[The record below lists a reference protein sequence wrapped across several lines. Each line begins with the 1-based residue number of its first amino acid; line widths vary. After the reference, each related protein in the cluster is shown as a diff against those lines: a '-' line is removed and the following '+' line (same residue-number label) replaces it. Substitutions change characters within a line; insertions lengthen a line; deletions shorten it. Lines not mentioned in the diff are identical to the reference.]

1 MNRKRRYPPLT
12 SLPTSVLSSPTCP
25 PANDPI
31 YDILHAREPSARD
44 AAESLNIYV
53 DEFNYI
59 IGDNGQ
65 KMLIAGMTALKHSP
79 DDIAVAFQTYWFSDV
94 GEAGKPLRCDGVVI
108 SKAFKSI
115 QDGSKNTWFFQKFA
129 KGGEGYEES
138 LTLLEIGICCAYGES
153 DAVKADAVSGWEDS
167 TDEEDGVEEDDDDD
181 VEEED
186 DDDDDE
192 EEEDEDDVEGDDT
205 VKEEDVVVGE
215 DAVKEEGA
223 VECEDTAEAEGEDAL
238 EGKLLWRMSN
248 NREKVLVCYDWDLR
262 TDIWTSDSLIYDR
275 LRSFLISYRLYV

>member
-1 MNRKRRYPPLT
+1 M
-12 SLPTSVLSSPTCP
+12 
-25 PANDPI
+25 
-31 YDILHAREPSARD
+31 
-44 AAESLNIYV
+44 

-79 DDIAVAFQTYWFSDV
+79 EDIAVAFQTYWFSDV

-138 LTLLEIGICCAYGES
+138 LTLLEIGICCAYGEADAVKA

-167 TDEEDGVEEDDDDD
+167 TDEEDDVEDDDDN
-181 VEEED
+181 
-186 DDDDDE
+186 DDDDE

-215 DAVKEEGA
+215 DAVKGEGA
-223 VECEDTAEAEGEDAL
+223 VECEDTAEAEGGDAL
-238 EGKLLWRMSN
+238 EGKLL
-248 NREKVLVCYDWDLR
+248 
-262 TDIWTSDSLIYDR
+262 
-275 LRSFLISYRLYV
+275 